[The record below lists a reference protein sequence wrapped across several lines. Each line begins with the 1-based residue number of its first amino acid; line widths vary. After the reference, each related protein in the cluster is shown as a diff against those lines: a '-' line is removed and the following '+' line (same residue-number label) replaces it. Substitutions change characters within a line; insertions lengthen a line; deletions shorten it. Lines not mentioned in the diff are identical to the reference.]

1 MQFVV
6 NNEFGYIPSSVFHTQ
21 TLLNPV
27 SDLFLFEP
35 VYHQPRT
42 HFHFATVNP
51 SAQFAQAA
59 DSPYKVDPA
68 IRTQILDSQN
78 FVQNQVGR
86 DGHIQYTYRII
97 IVISTRFGCQAIP
110 FAIQIERKVMQRIGF
125 INLFTFP
132 RAVRNSAGVKPL
144 RSFTTRL

>member
-27 SDLFLFEP
+27 SDLFLFEL

-42 HFHFATVNP
+42 QFRFEPGSLRRHNVSCIGNIHQLLHRNRIKCQSHFHFAAVNP

-59 DSPYKVDPA
+59 DSPTKS
-68 IRTQILDSQN
+68 IRRSERRSLIP
-78 FVQNQVGR
+78 
-86 DGHIQYTYRII
+86 RI
-97 IVISTRFGCQAIP
+97 SS
-110 FAIQIERKVMQRIGF
+110 RI
-125 INLFTFP
+125 
-132 RAVRNSAGVKPL
+132 
-144 RSFTTRL
+144 RLEEMVTSNTPIGSLSS